1 MNTKIN
7 TYCIAT
13 KSAIIVEPASL
24 ILSNITYSQYKS
36 IVTALNEAFKKGQ
49 SKTHTTK
56 QTSEMFSG

>member
-13 KSAIIVEPASL
+13 KSAIIVEPVSL
-24 ILSNITYSQYKS
+24 SLSNITYSQYKS
-36 IVTALNEAFKKGQ
+36 IVSALNEAFAKGKIL
-49 SKTHTTK
+49 SSETK